1 MAKNTKQIA
10 LIQHRRGKLSELPKQ
25 LNDAE
30 FGFAT
35 DTNELF
41 IGNSS
46 HEVLAERV
54 NNNKAPYGNVQVLT
68 EFTDNLTKI
77 TYRYKSN
84 TDIQAR
90 IPIEIVAGNDY
101 KSPAKNSKI
110 QINGQEITFPN
121 DYNMTLSMFVNE
133 VNNKNFNVKAF
144 VRGNKLGFVSTASE
158 IVISE
163 ITPNS
168 NCVKSLGFG
177 DKTSVTEIASLPIE
191 RTLQE
196 VLDDRFSVKHFGAK
210 GNGEANDS
218 LPIYNAIVALNKAG
232 NQSKYYRTI
241 FMPSGDYIVSQS
253 LPMPHGL
260 YLQGEGIGRTVI
272 KAQLLTDSLFMTMDS
287 NMNMAN
293 GLVYG
298 TNDAELPKNITL
310 ENMTLDVSE
319 SFSHVINL
327 NGGSYITFRNVEF
340 IGNKTD
346 LVRISSNSSNI
357 VFDGCIFR
365 DGLKAIYAKGKVDH
379 LTIHNNE
386 FNGLPQEAIYLEGAV
401 NNSTIINNLFTNCSA
416 NSKRVI
422 FLNNETSYVSVIN
435 NKLDK
440 EVIESS
446 ESDTE
451 TKIYPFVNESTM
463 NFIDI
468 LDNRTD
474 ERKVLQFSY
483 PQPQWKYIDSLIDP
497 NGQEVLQTKYDSLEQ
512 DGQTVIKETTN
523 SLVINPGNKDNEN
536 TVSISTLNEGHIHLA
551 PTGDVHLGQIETTD
565 ETEEGGE
572 TTEGVEAQSEENV
585 ETNTGS
591 KNHIILH
598 QDLDVN
604 NQNIVNQTG
613 NIVFKTNDNHL
624 IIDGDN
630 YAQSL
635 GMTLDAIPNVEY
647 VNHIAQTSIKK
658 KIDNDVISES
668 SSNGIELVTFNQE
681 TYGDN
686 VFLTDVSINVGKP
699 FYTML
704 DKANEDNALVWKSGL
719 TYYAG
724 NIVQHL
730 GEDKDNSEFKL
741 YERSNIT
748 LDDDDENSILKKIWN
763 VVDENSIK
771 NYSSIEERDK
781 ATVDNG
787 IYATINN
794 NINEMYYRA
803 DNEWYLIG
811 SYEWSNLYPTY
822 AIGKA
827 DEKHSKCPT
836 GSKFKIGIDID
847 TNKENYEKDY
857 VEIELVES
865 TQDNGVSV
873 DEAVT
878 KINETMASTVVS
890 ASNENGALKITCQKG
905 ELSLEDITNAPLEA
919 FGFELDSNDEFIV
932 HRPQVVTSFDTTESV
947 ESITSKM
954 DMDNDLL
961 VQTQGKIRYYVCSE
975 DHEASERFDDDLK
988 NSEGLSKWI
997 EIFNEGLD
1005 VNSIATILDTNSTA
1019 STLPLSD
1026 AKYVSIVAERE
1037 DEPKRLLL
1045 KRSLVD
1051 ITKRDIN
1058 STYYPTWE
1066 SGKEYEK
1073 DDKCLFNNRYY
1084 VCQHKHTSEN
1094 DSELNT
1100 PNYWKIIKE
1109 EGYNYHFS
1117 FDRTIYELDNLYNVV
1132 EGQEIVGEFNLSNY
1146 KLSLEFVD
1154 KDGNRLKEFTTP
1166 ELIEQAEAAKE
1177 NPSDAI
1183 TIPTM
1188 IQVNPTGLLTVTLKY
1203 IRGI

>member
-90 IPIEIVAGNDY
+90 LPIEIVAENDY
-101 KSPAKNSKI
+101 KAPAKDSKI

-121 DYNMTLSMFVNE
+121 AYDMTLSMFVNE
-133 VNNKNFNVKAF
+133 VNKGNFNVKAF

-168 NCVKSLGFG
+168 NCIKSLGFG

-272 KAQLLTDSLFMTMDS
+272 KAHLLTDSLFMTMDS

-298 TNDAELPKNITL
+298 TNDAKLPENITL

-319 SFSHVINL
+319 SSSHVINL
-327 NGGSYITFRNVEF
+327 NGGSHITFRNVEF
-340 IGNKTD
+340 IGSKTD

-365 DGLKAIYAKGKVDH
+365 NGLKAIYAKGKIDH

-386 FNGLPQEAIYLEGAV
+386 FNGLTREAIYLEGAV
-401 NNSTIINNLFTNCSA
+401 NNSTIINNLLTNCSS
-416 NSKRVI
+416 NSKCVI
-422 FLNNETSYVSVIN
+422 FLNSETSYVSVIN
-435 NKLDK
+435 NKFDK

-474 ERKVLQFSY
+474 DRKVLQFSY

-497 NGQEVLQTKYDSLEQ
+497 NGQEVLQTEYDSFEQ

-523 SLVINPGNKDNEN
+523 SLVIHPGNKDNEN
-536 TVSISTLNEGHIHLA
+536 TVSISTLNEGNIHLA
-551 PTGDVHLGQIETTD
+551 PNGDVHLGSIE
-565 ETEEGGE
+565 EE
-572 TTEGVEAQSEENV
+572 
-585 ETNTGS
+585 S
-591 KNHIILH
+591 KQHIILH

-699 FYTML
+699 FYSML
-704 DKANEDNALVWKSGL
+704 DKANKDNALVWKSGL
-719 TYYAG
+719 TYYTG

-730 GEDKDNSEFKL
+730 GEDKNNKSFEL
-741 YERSNIT
+741 YERSNNT
-748 LDDDDENSILKKIWN
+748 WNAVDENSIL
-763 VVDENSIK
+763 

-781 ATVDNG
+781 ATVNDG
-787 IYATINN
+787 IYATIND

-803 DNEWYLIG
+803 NNKWYLIG
-811 SYEWSNLYPTY
+811 SYEWSTLYPTF
-822 AIGKA
+822 AIGKNT
-827 DEKHSKCPT
+827 DEHSKCST

-847 TNKENYEKDY
+847 TTKENYENDY

-878 KINETMASTVVS
+878 KINETMAGTVVS

-905 ELSLEDITNAPLEA
+905 ELSLEDVTNAPLEA
-919 FGFELDSNDEFIV
+919 FGFELDSNDEYIITK
-932 HRPQVVTSFDTTESV
+932 PQVVTSFDTTESV
-947 ESITSKM
+947 ESIPSN
-954 DMDNDLL
+954 MDNDLL

-975 DHEASERFDDDLK
+975 DHEASERFDNDLK

-1005 VNSIATILDTNSTA
+1005 VNSIATI
-1019 STLPLSD
+1019 LPLSD

-1066 SGKEYEK
+1066 SGKEYK
-1073 DDKCLFNNRYY
+1073 RDDKCLFNNRYY
-1084 VCQHKHTSEN
+1084 VCKQDHISSN
-1094 DSELNT
+1094 IDELNT
-1100 PNYWKIIKE
+1100 TEYWKIIKE

-1117 FDRTIYELDNLYNVV
+1117 FDRTIYELDNFYNLV
-1132 EGQEIVGEFNLSNY
+1132 EGNEIAGEFNLSDY
-1146 KLSLEFVD
+1146 KLSLEFLD

-1183 TIPTM
+1183 EIPTM